1 MSKTNH
7 HERKQEQT
15 ARLSKRRVR
24 RMKLEEENPRMK
36 KRKSSRKMNRHHLV
50 NKCNGG
56 TMSINNIL
64 WIYINR
70 HHEWHTLFHNL
81 DLEQVI
87 ELLIRVKRAKDNQQF
102 PHPR

>member
-70 HHEWHTLFHNL
+70 HHVWHELFKNL

-87 ELLIRVKRAKDNQQF
+87 ELLIRVKRAKDNQEF
-102 PHPR
+102 DHSR